1 MPLLSHP
8 ARASVIAEMHMRR
21 MSAIEAPA
29 RIVQLLRIV
38 APADREAEATH
49 FDALPFAA
57 KSRRS
62 GERHGEAIG
71 PDGVTLLWEK
81 HSEAT
86 TLTAIL
92 PGAGDDSFAFAN
104 RDEAFWGWIEEAPGS
119 VLRATRIAV
128 VTDDAAA
135 ERVLEIGGF
144 DPRELLSTRIA
155 GGTRVWT
162 DFQVRSDGYGR
173 LLVAANGGEP
183 ADLGRAVQRFQELG
197 NYRNLALLGL
207 QLVQQKASELT
218 TLEIELAAAT
228 LAMCDSGSAPALL
241 DQLMELASQVTA
253 LSAASAFRLGATAAY
268 ADIAMQRLDALAEMP
283 IPGFQSLADFT
294 ERRLVPAAR
303 TCRSFAARIE
313 HLAERIERATAQ
325 LRTRIDLEIQQQN

>member
-21 MSAIEAPA
+21 MSAIKAPA

-38 APADREAEATH
+38 APADRESEAAH
-49 FDALPFAA
+49 FDVLPFAA
-57 KSRRS
+57 ESLQS
-62 GERHGEAIG
+62 GERHGEAMSADDVI
-71 PDGVTLLWEK
+71 LLWEK

-86 TLTAIL
+86 TFTAIL
-92 PGAGDDSFAFAN
+92 PHRGDAPFASAN
-104 RDEAFWGWIEEAPGS
+104 RDAALWRWIEETPGA

-128 VTDDAAA
+128 VTDDVAA
-135 ERVLEIGGF
+135 ERVVDSGGF
-144 DPRELLSTRIA
+144 DSRELLSTRIA
-155 GGTRVWT
+155 GGVRVWS

-173 LLVAANGGEP
+173 LLVAANGSEP

-207 QLVQQKASELT
+207 QLVQQKAGELT
-218 TLEIELAAAT
+218 MLESELAAVT
-228 LAMCDSGSAPALL
+228 LAMRDSDAAPALL
-241 DQLMELASQVTA
+241 DQLIELASQVTA
-253 LSAASAFRLGATAAY
+253 LSAATAFRLGATAAY
-268 ADIAMQRLDALAEMP
+268 ADIAMQRLDALAEAP

-313 HLAERIERATAQ
+313 HLAERI
-325 LRTRIDLEIQQQN
+325 